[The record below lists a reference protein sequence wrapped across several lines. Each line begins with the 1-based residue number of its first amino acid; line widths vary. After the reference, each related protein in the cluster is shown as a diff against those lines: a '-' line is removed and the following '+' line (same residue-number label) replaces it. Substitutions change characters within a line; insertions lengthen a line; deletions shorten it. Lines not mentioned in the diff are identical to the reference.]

1 MSSAGT
7 TATRVA
13 VLYTSVF
20 ESIQDVKEE
29 NREDMDLAV
38 NARTVADALRSD
50 VLDAWP
56 HAFGKDAGEL
66 VSALR
71 AKGTD
76 AVFNLSECPF
86 LAPEK
91 ELHAVALLE
100 LLRLPYTGNGPL
112 ALGICNNKSLTK
124 QILAANGIPT
134 PPFRL
139 YTGEPSEDP
148 GIPYP
153 LVVKPANEDG
163 SAGITEDSLV
173 RDLEE
178 LRRQVRWLKE
188 GFGQN
193 ALVEEFVGG
202 REFNV
207 GVLGNGTREDPH
219 RPLPPAELV
228 YHNPRWRLCT
238 YHSKWE
244 ANHPSYKEIAPVCPA
259 EGPPELLERLS
270 RITVH
275 CARIFR
281 LTGYARVDFRMNDR
295 GDLFILEVNPNPD
308 LSLDAGMT
316 RAAGAAGI
324 PYPELIREILRLGVA
339 LGPR

>member
-1 MSSAGT
+1 MIGT
-7 TATRVA
+7 ATRATRVA

-20 ESIQDVKEE
+20 ETMHDVREE
-29 NREDMDLAV
+29 HRDEMDLAV
-38 NARTVADALRSD
+38 NAHTVAEALRSAGF
-50 VLDAWP
+50 DAWP
-56 HAFGKDAGEL
+56 HAFGRDAAEL
-66 VSALR
+66 VAAMR
-71 AKGTD
+71 GAGPD

-100 LLRLPYTGNGPL
+100 LLRIPYTGNGPL
-112 ALGICNNKSLTK
+112 ALGICNSKSLTK
-124 QILAANGIPT
+124 QILAGNGIPT

-139 YTGEPSEDP
+139 YAAEPAADP
-148 GIPYP
+148 AIPYP

-173 RDLEE
+173 RNLEE
-178 LRRQVRWLKE
+178 LRKQVNWLKE
-188 GFGQN
+188 TLRQN

-219 RPLPPAELV
+219 RTLPPAELE
-228 YHNPRWRLCT
+228 YRNPRWRLCT
-238 YHSKWE
+238 YHSKWD
-244 ANHPSYKEIAPVCPA
+244 ATHPSYREIAPVCPA
-259 EGPPELLERLS
+259 EGPPELLQRLS
-270 RITVH
+270 RLALE

-295 GDLFILEVNPNPD
+295 GELFVLEVNPNPD
-308 LSLDAGMT
+308 LSPDAGMV
-316 RAAGAAGI
+316 RAATVSGME
-324 PYPELIREILRLGVA
+324 YPDLIREILRLGTA
-339 LGPR
+339 MGPR